1 MLIIILSK
9 VISAC
14 LGLFFSALLLLS
26 VNHDQCMP
34 MAGWWRGKG
43 LRLDDK
49 KHPLSLNVTVLTLNF
64 DRCMQAAQ

>member
-1 MLIIILSK
+1 MTS
-9 VISAC
+9 VC
-14 LGLFFSALLLLS
+14 LWQDGGEER
-26 VNHDQCMP
+26 
-34 MAGWWRGKG
+34 AGS